1 MFYHFEVN
9 EQENG
14 YWANCIE
21 LKGCVT
27 QGNTI
32 LELEKNMAEVLDLYL
47 DDLDILELAFPLLDN
62 DLKDKKN
69 IFKVPVDIKKE
80 RIKNG
85 LTQNEIAK
93 KLGMANIY
101 SYQRLE
107 SSKKA
112 NPSLI
117 LLKKIKNILP
127 ELNIEMIFN

>member
-1 MFYHFEVN
+1 MKIKSKK
-9 EQENG
+9 
-14 YWANCIE
+14 IE
-21 LKGCVT
+21 
-27 QGNTI
+27 
-32 LELEKNMAEVLDLYL
+32 
-47 DDLDILELAFPLLDN
+47 
-62 DLKDKKN
+62 
-69 IFKVPVDIKKE
+69 
-80 RIKNG
+80 
-85 LTQNEIAK
+85 K